1 MDERRLEFVEFG
13 QLEPSQFNSYEI
25 TDIEDMVGTLKSVGL
40 LTPLTVIGPY
50 PSGKYSIISGERR
63 YTGMKSC
70 MESPDYD
77 GSFDKVPCYVVHGY
91 DTDQTIQELELEIA
105 NLETRDS
112 SDKDKHRFKLVNI
125 LKKMA
130 ESGKIKEKE
139 IVSIMG
145 KCMRESDRYKRMYVA
160 IFDKGTESTKQL
172 IFDKKLSIAEGAALS
187 QLPGETQDVVANAIK
202 DGVAKKGLLQV
213 VKDTNK
219 EKREAKKVLKERE
232 EARKADESAAAQQDK
247 GDTEI
252 PVDPGTESINPE
264 PPIATLAPH
273 PVNNAEAQEI
283 KKMVKNYET
292 SVYVDEDDESDE
304 DSDPYDDLSDPE
316 DEPVSEEE
324 DYKRILE
331 IARGEK
337 QRKEIEKY
345 VKDVPD
351 DIILNTI
358 NTNVKTGNSVVTAA
372 NKDIERVNKW
382 ADSIFKKKTFSE
394 NELETF
400 ERLREMLDY
409 VDSAIVNYGE

>member
-1 MDERRLEFVEFG
+1 MNERKLEFVDFG
-13 QLEPSQFNSYEI
+13 NLEPSQFNSYEI
-25 TDIEDMVGTLKSVGL
+25 TAIEDMVGTLKSVGL

-63 YTGMKSC
+63 YTGMKKC
-70 MESPDYD
+70 IEDPDYD

-112 SDKDKHRFKLVNI
+112 SDKDKHRFKLVSI

-160 IFDKGTESTKQL
+160 IFDKGTDSTKQL
-172 IFDKKLSIAEGAALS
+172 ILDKQLSIAEGAALS
-187 QLPGETQDVVANAIK
+187 QLPGKTQDVVANAIK

-213 VKDTNK
+213 VKETSQ
-219 EKREAKKVLKERE
+219 EVREAKKALKEIE
-232 EARKADESAAAQQDK
+232 GSKKADESAATLQT
-247 GDTEI
+247 GGNIE
-252 PVDPGTESINPE
+252 ESVELE
-264 PPIATLAPH
+264 PPVATPVPQTATPH
-273 PVNNAEAQEI
+273 PVNNFEAQEI
-283 KKMVKNYET
+283 KKMVTNYED
-292 SVYVDEDDESDE
+292 SVYLNDDESDE
-304 DSDPYDDLSDPE
+304 DSYDDLSDPE
-316 DEPVSEEE
+316 DEPVNDEK
-324 DYKRILE
+324 DYREILA

-337 QRKEIEKY
+337 QRKAIEDY
-345 VKDVPD
+345 VSDVPD

-358 NTNVKTGNSVVTAA
+358 NTNVKTGGSVVTAA

>member
-1 MDERRLEFVEFG
+1 MNERKLEFVDFG
-13 QLEPSQFNSYEI
+13 NLEPSQFNSYEI
-25 TDIEDMVGTLKSVGL
+25 TAIEDMVGTLKSVGL

-63 YTGMKSC
+63 YTGMKKC
-70 MESPDYD
+70 IEDPDYD

-112 SDKDKHRFKLVNI
+112 SDKDKHRFKLVSI

-160 IFDKGTESTKQL
+160 IFDKGTDSTKQL
-172 IFDKKLSIAEGAALS
+172 ILDKQLSIAEGAALS
-187 QLPGETQDVVANAIK
+187 QLPGKTQDVVANAIK

-213 VKDTNK
+213 VKETSQ
-219 EKREAKKVLKERE
+219 EVREAKKALKEIE
-232 EARKADESAAAQQDK
+232 ESKKADESAAILQT
-247 GDTEI
+247 GGNIEGS
-252 PVDPGTESINPE
+252 VELE
-264 PPIATLAPH
+264 PPVATPVPQTATPH
-273 PVNNAEAQEI
+273 PVNNFEAQEI
-283 KKMVKNYET
+283 KKMVTNYED
-292 SVYVDEDDESDE
+292 SVYLNDDESDE
-304 DSDPYDDLSDPE
+304 DSYDDLSDPE
-316 DEPVSEEE
+316 DEPVNDEK
-324 DYKRILE
+324 DYREILA

-337 QRKEIEKY
+337 QRKAIEDY
-345 VKDVPD
+345 VSDVPD

-358 NTNVKTGNSVVTAA
+358 NTNVKTGSSVVTAA
-372 NKDIERVNKW
+372 NKDIDRVNKW
-382 ADSIFKKKTFSE
+382 ADSIFKKKTFTE

>member
-1 MDERRLEFVEFG
+1 MNERKLEFIDFG
-13 QLEPSQFNSYEI
+13 NLEPSQFNSYEI
-25 TDIEDMVGTLKSVGL
+25 TAIEDMVGTLKSVGL

-63 YTGMKSC
+63 YTGMKKC
-70 MESPDYD
+70 IEDPDYD

-112 SDKDKHRFKLVNI
+112 SDKDKHRFKLVSI

-160 IFDKGTESTKQL
+160 IFDKGTDSTKQL
-172 IFDKKLSIAEGAALS
+172 ILDKQLSIAEGAALS
-187 QLPGETQDVVANAIK
+187 QLPGKTQDVVANAIK

-213 VKDTNK
+213 VKETSQ
-219 EKREAKKVLKERE
+219 EVREAKKALKEIE
-232 EARKADESAAAQQDK
+232 ESKKVDESAATLQT
-247 GDTEI
+247 GGNIEGS
-252 PVDPGTESINPE
+252 VELE
-264 PPIATLAPH
+264 PPVATPIPQTATPH
-273 PVNNAEAQEI
+273 PVNNFEAQEI
-283 KKMVKNYET
+283 KKMVTNYED
-292 SVYVDEDDESDE
+292 SVYLNDDESDE
-304 DSDPYDDLSDPE
+304 DSYDDLSDPE
-316 DEPVSEEE
+316 DEPVNDEK
-324 DYKRILE
+324 DYREILA

-337 QRKEIEKY
+337 QRKAIEDY
-345 VKDVPD
+345 VSDVPD

-358 NTNVKTGNSVVTAA
+358 STNVKTGSSVVTAA
-372 NKDIERVNKW
+372 NKDIDRVNKW
-382 ADSIFKKKTFSE
+382 ADSIFKKKTFTE

>member
-1 MDERRLEFVEFG
+1 MNERKLEFVDFG
-13 QLEPSQFNSYEI
+13 NLEPSQFNSYEI
-25 TDIEDMVGTLKSVGL
+25 TAIEDMVGTLKSVGL

-63 YTGMKSC
+63 YTGMKKC
-70 MESPDYD
+70 IEDLDYD

-112 SDKDKHRFKLVNI
+112 SDKDKHRFKLVSI

-160 IFDKGTESTKQL
+160 IFDKGTDSTKQL
-172 IFDKKLSIAEGAALS
+172 ILDKQLSIAEGAALS
-187 QLPGETQDVVANAIK
+187 QLPGKTQDVVANAIK

-213 VKDTNK
+213 VKETSQ
-219 EKREAKKVLKERE
+219 EVREAKKALKEIE
-232 EARKADESAAAQQDK
+232 ESKKVDESAATLQT
-247 GDTEI
+247 GGNIEGS
-252 PVDPGTESINPE
+252 VELE
-264 PPIATLAPH
+264 PPVATPVPQTATPH
-273 PVNNAEAQEI
+273 PVNNFEAQEI
-283 KKMVKNYET
+283 KKMVTNYED
-292 SVYVDEDDESDE
+292 SVYLNDDESDE
-304 DSDPYDDLSDPE
+304 DSYDDLSDPE
-316 DEPVSEEE
+316 DEPVNDEK
-324 DYKRILE
+324 DYREILA

-337 QRKEIEKY
+337 QRKAIEDY
-345 VKDVPD
+345 VSDVPD

-358 NTNVKTGNSVVTAA
+358 STNVKTGSSVVTAA
-372 NKDIERVNKW
+372 NKDIDRVNKW
-382 ADSIFKKKTFSE
+382 ADSIFKKKTFTE

>member
-1 MDERRLEFVEFG
+1 MNERKLEFVDFG
-13 QLEPSQFNSYEI
+13 NLEPSQFNSYEI
-25 TDIEDMVGTLKSVGL
+25 TAIEDMVGTLKSVGL

-63 YTGMKSC
+63 YTGMKKC
-70 MESPDYD
+70 IEDPDYD

-91 DTDQTIQELELEIA
+91 DTDQTIQELEIA

-112 SDKDKHRFKLVNI
+112 SDKDKHRFKLVSI

-160 IFDKGTESTKQL
+160 IFDKGTDSTKQL
-172 IFDKKLSIAEGAALS
+172 ILDKQLSIAEGAALS
-187 QLPGETQDVVANAIK
+187 QLPGKTQDVVANAIK

-213 VKDTNK
+213 VKETSQ
-219 EKREAKKVLKERE
+219 EVREAKKALKEIE
-232 EARKADESAAAQQDK
+232 ESKKVDESAATLQT
-247 GDTEI
+247 GGNIEGS
-252 PVDPGTESINPE
+252 VELE
-264 PPIATLAPH
+264 PPVATPVPQTATPH
-273 PVNNAEAQEI
+273 PVNNFEAQEI
-283 KKMVKNYET
+283 KKMVTNYED
-292 SVYVDEDDESDE
+292 SVYLNDDESDE
-304 DSDPYDDLSDPE
+304 DSYDDLSDPE
-316 DEPVSEEE
+316 DEPVNDEK
-324 DYKRILE
+324 DYREILA

-337 QRKEIEKY
+337 QRKAIEDY
-345 VKDVPD
+345 VSDVPD

-358 NTNVKTGNSVVTAA
+358 STNVKTGSSVVTAA
-372 NKDIERVNKW
+372 NKDIDRVNKW
-382 ADSIFKKKTFSE
+382 ADSIFKKKTFTE

>member
-1 MDERRLEFVEFG
+1 MNERKLEFVDFG
-13 QLEPSQFNSYEI
+13 NLEPSQFNSYEI
-25 TDIEDMVGTLKSVGL
+25 TAIEDMVGTLKSVGL

-63 YTGMKSC
+63 YTGMKKC
-70 MESPDYD
+70 IEDPDYD
-77 GSFDKVPCYVVHGY
+77 GSFDNVPCYVVHGY

-112 SDKDKHRFKLVNI
+112 SDKDKHRFKLVSI

-160 IFDKGTESTKQL
+160 IFDKGTDSTKQL
-172 IFDKKLSIAEGAALS
+172 ILDKQLSIAEGAALS
-187 QLPGETQDVVANAIK
+187 QLPGKTQDVVANAIK

-213 VKDTNK
+213 VKETSQ
-219 EKREAKKVLKERE
+219 EVREAKKALKEIE
-232 EARKADESAAAQQDK
+232 ESKKVDESAATLQT
-247 GDTEI
+247 GGNIEGS
-252 PVDPGTESINPE
+252 VELE
-264 PPIATLAPH
+264 PPVATPVPQTATPH
-273 PVNNAEAQEI
+273 PVNNFEAQEI
-283 KKMVKNYET
+283 KKMVTNYED
-292 SVYVDEDDESDE
+292 SVYLNDDESDE
-304 DSDPYDDLSDPE
+304 DSYDDLSDPE
-316 DEPVSEEE
+316 DEPVNDEK
-324 DYKRILE
+324 DYREILA

-337 QRKEIEKY
+337 QRKAIEDY
-345 VKDVPD
+345 VSDVPD

-358 NTNVKTGNSVVTAA
+358 STNVKTGSSVVTAA
-372 NKDIERVNKW
+372 NKDIDRVNKW
-382 ADSIFKKKTFSE
+382 ADSIFKKKTFTE

>member
-1 MDERRLEFVEFG
+1 MNERKLEFVDFG
-13 QLEPSQFNSYEI
+13 NLEPSQFNSYEI
-25 TDIEDMVGTLKSVGL
+25 TAIEDMVGTLKSVGL

-63 YTGMKSC
+63 YTGMKKC
-70 MESPDYD
+70 IEDPDYD

-112 SDKDKHRFKLVNI
+112 SDKDKHRFKLVSI

-160 IFDKGTESTKQL
+160 IFDKGTDSTKQL
-172 IFDKKLSIAEGAALS
+172 ILDKQLSIAEGAALS
-187 QLPGETQDVVANAIK
+187 QLPGKTQDVVANAIK

-213 VKDTNK
+213 VKETSQ
-219 EKREAKKVLKERE
+219 EVREAKKALKEIE
-232 EARKADESAAAQQDK
+232 ESKKVDESAATLQT
-247 GDTEI
+247 GGNIEGS
-252 PVDPGTESINPE
+252 VELE
-264 PPIATLAPH
+264 PPVATPVPQTATPH
-273 PVNNAEAQEI
+273 PVNNFEAQEI
-283 KKMVKNYET
+283 KKMVTNYED
-292 SVYVDEDDESDE
+292 SVYLNDDESDE
-304 DSDPYDDLSDPE
+304 DSYDDLSDPE
-316 DEPVSEEE
+316 DEPVNDEK
-324 DYKRILE
+324 DYREILA

-337 QRKEIEKY
+337 QRKAIEDY
-345 VKDVPD
+345 VSDVPD

-358 NTNVKTGNSVVTAA
+358 STNVKIGSSVVTAA
-372 NKDIERVNKW
+372 NKDIDRVNKW
-382 ADSIFKKKTFSE
+382 ADSIFKKKTFTE

>member
-1 MDERRLEFVEFG
+1 MNERRLEFVDFG
-13 QLEPSQFNSYEI
+13 NLEPSQFNSYEI
-25 TDIEDMVGTLKSVGL
+25 TAIEDMVGTLKSVGL

-63 YTGMKSC
+63 YTGMKRC
-70 MESPDYD
+70 IEDPDYD

-112 SDKDKHRFKLVNI
+112 SDKDKHRFKLVSI

-160 IFDKGTESTKQL
+160 IFDKGTDSTKQL
-172 IFDKKLSIAEGAALS
+172 IFDKQLSIAEGAALS
-187 QLPGETQDVVANAIK
+187 QLPGKTQDVVANAIK

-213 VKDTNK
+213 VKETSQ
-219 EKREAKKVLKERE
+219 EVREAKKALKEIE
-232 EARKADESAAAQQDK
+232 ESKKVDESAATLQT
-247 GDTEI
+247 GGNIEGS
-252 PVDPGTESINPE
+252 VELE
-264 PPIATLAPH
+264 PPVATPVPQTATPH
-273 PVNNAEAQEI
+273 PVNNFEAQEI
-283 KKMVKNYET
+283 KKMVTNYED
-292 SVYVDEDDESDE
+292 SVYLNDDESDE
-304 DSDPYDDLSDPE
+304 DSYDDLSDPE
-316 DEPVSEEE
+316 DEPVNDEK
-324 DYKRILE
+324 DYREILA

-337 QRKEIEKY
+337 QRKAIEDY
-345 VKDVPD
+345 VSDVPD

-358 NTNVKTGNSVVTAA
+358 STNVKTGSSVVTAA
-372 NKDIERVNKW
+372 NKDIDRVNKW
-382 ADSIFKKKTFSE
+382 ADSIFKKKTFTE

>member
-1 MDERRLEFVEFG
+1 MNERKLEFVDFG
-13 QLEPSQFNSYEI
+13 NLEPSQFNSYEI
-25 TDIEDMVGTLKSVGL
+25 TAIEDMVGTLKSVGL

-63 YTGMKSC
+63 YTGMKKC
-70 MESPDYD
+70 IEDPDYD

-112 SDKDKHRFKLVNI
+112 SDKDKHRFKLVSI

-160 IFDKGTESTKQL
+160 IFDKGTDSTKQL
-172 IFDKKLSIAEGAALS
+172 ILDKQLSIAEGAALS
-187 QLPGETQDVVANAIK
+187 QLPGKTQDVVANAIK

-213 VKDTNK
+213 VKETSQ
-219 EKREAKKVLKERE
+219 EVREAKKALKEIE
-232 EARKADESAAAQQDK
+232 ESKKVDESAAILQT
-247 GDTEI
+247 GGNIEGS
-252 PVDPGTESINPE
+252 VELE
-264 PPIATLAPH
+264 PPVATPVPQTATPH
-273 PVNNAEAQEI
+273 PVNNFEAQEI
-283 KKMVKNYET
+283 KKMVTNYED
-292 SVYVDEDDESDE
+292 SVYLNDDESDE
-304 DSDPYDDLSDPE
+304 DSYDDLSDPE
-316 DEPVSEEE
+316 DEPVNDEK
-324 DYKRILE
+324 DYREILA

-337 QRKEIEKY
+337 QRKAIEDY
-345 VKDVPD
+345 VSDVPD

-358 NTNVKTGNSVVTAA
+358 STNVKTGSSVVTAA
-372 NKDIERVNKW
+372 NKDIDRVNKW
-382 ADSIFKKKTFSE
+382 ADSIFKKKTFTE

>member
-1 MDERRLEFVEFG
+1 MNERKLEFVDFG
-13 QLEPSQFNSYEI
+13 NLEPSQFNSYEI
-25 TDIEDMVGTLKSVGL
+25 TAIEDMVGTLKSVGL

-63 YTGMKSC
+63 YTGMKKC
-70 MESPDYD
+70 IEDPDYD

-112 SDKDKHRFKLVNI
+112 SDKDKHRFKLVSI

-160 IFDKGTESTKQL
+160 IFDKGTDSTKQL
-172 IFDKKLSIAEGAALS
+172 ILDKQLSIAEGAALS
-187 QLPGETQDVVANAIK
+187 QLPGKTQDVVANAIK

-213 VKDTNK
+213 VKETSQ
-219 EKREAKKVLKERE
+219 EVREAKKALKEIE
-232 EARKADESAAAQQDK
+232 ESKKVDESAATLQT
-247 GDTEI
+247 GGNIEGS
-252 PVDPGTESINPE
+252 VELE
-264 PPIATLAPH
+264 PPVATPVPQTATPH
-273 PVNNAEAQEI
+273 PVNNFEAQEI
-283 KKMVKNYET
+283 KKMVTNYED
-292 SVYVDEDDESDE
+292 SVYLNDDESDE
-304 DSDPYDDLSDPE
+304 DSYDDLSDPE
-316 DEPVSEEE
+316 DEPVNDEK
-324 DYKRILE
+324 DYREILA

-337 QRKEIEKY
+337 QRKAIENY
-345 VKDVPD
+345 VSDVPD

-358 NTNVKTGNSVVTAA
+358 STNVKTGSSVVTAA
-372 NKDIERVNKW
+372 NKDIDRVNKW
-382 ADSIFKKKTFSE
+382 ADSIFKKKTFTE

>member
-1 MDERRLEFVEFG
+1 MNERKLEFIDFG
-13 QLEPSQFNSYEI
+13 NLEPSLFNSYEI
-25 TDIEDMVGTLKSVGL
+25 TAIEDMVGTLKSVGL

-63 YTGMKSC
+63 YTGMKKC
-70 MESPDYD
+70 IEDPDYD

-112 SDKDKHRFKLVNI
+112 SDKDKHRFKLVSI

-160 IFDKGTESTKQL
+160 IFDKGTDSTKQL
-172 IFDKKLSIAEGAALS
+172 ILDKQLSIAEGAALS
-187 QLPGETQDVVANAIK
+187 QLPGKTQDVVANAIK

-213 VKDTNK
+213 VKETSQ
-219 EKREAKKVLKERE
+219 EVREAKKALKEIE
-232 EARKADESAAAQQDK
+232 ESKKVDESAATLQT
-247 GDTEI
+247 GGNIEGS
-252 PVDPGTESINPE
+252 VELE
-264 PPIATLAPH
+264 PPVATPIPQTATPH
-273 PVNNAEAQEI
+273 PVNNFEAQEI
-283 KKMVKNYET
+283 KKMVTNYED
-292 SVYVDEDDESDE
+292 SVYLNDDESDE
-304 DSDPYDDLSDPE
+304 DSYDDLSDPE
-316 DEPVSEEE
+316 DEPVNDEK
-324 DYKRILE
+324 DYREILA

-337 QRKEIEKY
+337 QRKAIEDY
-345 VKDVPD
+345 VSDVPD

-358 NTNVKTGNSVVTAA
+358 STNVKTGSSVVTAA
-372 NKDIERVNKW
+372 NKDIDRVNKW
-382 ADSIFKKKTFSE
+382 ADSIFKKKTFTE

>member
-1 MDERRLEFVEFG
+1 MNERKLEFVDFG
-13 QLEPSQFNSYEI
+13 NLEPSQFNSYEI
-25 TDIEDMVGTLKSVGL
+25 TAIEDMVGTLKSVGL

-63 YTGMKSC
+63 YTGMKKC
-70 MESPDYD
+70 IEDPDYD

-112 SDKDKHRFKLVNI
+112 SDKDKHRFKLVSI

-160 IFDKGTESTKQL
+160 IFDNGTDSTKQL
-172 IFDKKLSIAEGAALS
+172 ILDKQLSIAEGAALS
-187 QLPGETQDVVANAIK
+187 QLPGKTQDVVANAIK

-213 VKDTNK
+213 VKETSQ
-219 EKREAKKVLKERE
+219 EVREAKKALKEIE
-232 EARKADESAAAQQDK
+232 ESKKVDESAATLQT
-247 GDTEI
+247 GGNIEGS
-252 PVDPGTESINPE
+252 VELE
-264 PPIATLAPH
+264 PPVATPVPQTATPH
-273 PVNNAEAQEI
+273 PVNNFEAQEI
-283 KKMVKNYET
+283 KKMVTNYED
-292 SVYVDEDDESDE
+292 SVYLNDDESDE
-304 DSDPYDDLSDPE
+304 DSYDDLSDPE
-316 DEPVSEEE
+316 DEPVNDEK
-324 DYKRILE
+324 DYREILA

-337 QRKEIEKY
+337 QRKAIEDY
-345 VKDVPD
+345 VSDVPD

-358 NTNVKTGNSVVTAA
+358 STNVKTGSSVVTAA
-372 NKDIERVNKW
+372 NKDIDRVNKW
-382 ADSIFKKKTFSE
+382 ADSIFKKKTFTE

>member
-1 MDERRLEFVEFG
+1 MNERKLEFIDFG
-13 QLEPSQFNSYEI
+13 NLEPSQFNSYKI
-25 TDIEDMVGTLKSVGL
+25 TAIEDMVGTLKSVGL

-63 YTGMKSC
+63 YTGMKKC
-70 MESPDYD
+70 IEDPDYD

-112 SDKDKHRFKLVNI
+112 SDKDKHRFKLVSI

-160 IFDKGTESTKQL
+160 IFDKGTDSTKQL
-172 IFDKKLSIAEGAALS
+172 ILDKQLSIAEGAALS
-187 QLPGETQDVVANAIK
+187 QLPGKTQDVVANAIK

-213 VKDTNK
+213 VKETSQ
-219 EKREAKKVLKERE
+219 EVREAKKALKEIE
-232 EARKADESAAAQQDK
+232 ESKKVDESAATLQT
-247 GDTEI
+247 GGNIEGS
-252 PVDPGTESINPE
+252 VELE
-264 PPIATLAPH
+264 PPVATPIPQTATPH
-273 PVNNAEAQEI
+273 PVNNFEAQEI
-283 KKMVKNYET
+283 KKMVTNYED
-292 SVYVDEDDESDE
+292 SVYLNDDESDE
-304 DSDPYDDLSDPE
+304 DSYDDLSDPE
-316 DEPVSEEE
+316 DEPVNDEK
-324 DYKRILE
+324 DYREILA

-337 QRKEIEKY
+337 QRKAIEDY
-345 VKDVPD
+345 VSDVPD

-358 NTNVKTGNSVVTAA
+358 STNVKTGSSVVTAA
-372 NKDIERVNKW
+372 NKDIDRVNKW
-382 ADSIFKKKTFSE
+382 ADSIFKKKTFTE

>member
-1 MDERRLEFVEFG
+1 MNERKLEFVDFG
-13 QLEPSQFNSYEI
+13 NLEPSQFNSYEI
-25 TDIEDMVGTLKSVGL
+25 TAIEDMVGTLKSVGL

-63 YTGMKSC
+63 YTGMKKC
-70 MESPDYD
+70 IEDPDYD

-112 SDKDKHRFKLVNI
+112 SDKDKHRFKLVSI

-160 IFDKGTESTKQL
+160 IFDKGTDSTKQL
-172 IFDKKLSIAEGAALS
+172 ILDKQLSIAEGAALS
-187 QLPGETQDVVANAIK
+187 QLPGKTQDVVANAIK

-213 VKDTNK
+213 VKETSQ
-219 EKREAKKVLKERE
+219 EVREAKKALKEIE
-232 EARKADESAAAQQDK
+232 ESKKVDESAATLQT
-247 GDTEI
+247 GGNIEGS
-252 PVDPGTESINPE
+252 VELE
-264 PPIATLAPH
+264 PPVATPVPQTATPH
-273 PVNNAEAQEI
+273 PVNNFEAQEI
-283 KKMVKNYET
+283 KKMVTNYED
-292 SVYVDEDDESDE
+292 SVYLNDDESDE
-304 DSDPYDDLSDPE
+304 DSYDDLSDPE
-316 DEPVSEEE
+316 DEPVNDEK
-324 DYKRILE
+324 DYREILA

-337 QRKEIEKY
+337 QRKAIEDY
-345 VKDVPD
+345 VSDVPD

-358 NTNVKTGNSVVTAA
+358 STNVKTGSSVVTAA
-372 NKDIERVNKW
+372 NKDIDRVNKW
-382 ADSIFKKKTFSE
+382 ADSIFKKKTFTE

-400 ERLREMLDY
+400 ERLSEMLDY

>member
-1 MDERRLEFVEFG
+1 MNERKLEFVDFG
-13 QLEPSQFNSYEI
+13 NLEPSQFNSYEI
-25 TDIEDMVGTLKSVGL
+25 TAIEDMVGTLKSVGL

-63 YTGMKSC
+63 YTGMKKC
-70 MESPDYD
+70 IEDPDYD

-112 SDKDKHRFKLVNI
+112 SDKDKHRFKLVSI

-160 IFDKGTESTKQL
+160 IFDKGTDSTKQL
-172 IFDKKLSIAEGAALS
+172 ILDKQLSIAEGAALS
-187 QLPGETQDVVANAIK
+187 QLPGKTQDVVANAIK

-213 VKDTNK
+213 VKETSQ
-219 EKREAKKVLKERE
+219 EVREAKKALKEIE
-232 EARKADESAAAQQDK
+232 ESKKVDESAATLQT
-247 GDTEI
+247 GGNIEGS
-252 PVDPGTESINPE
+252 VELE
-264 PPIATLAPH
+264 PPVATPVPQTATPH
-273 PVNNAEAQEI
+273 PVNNFEAQEI
-283 KKMVKNYET
+283 KKMVTNYED
-292 SVYVDEDDESDE
+292 SVYLNDDESDE
-304 DSDPYDDLSDPE
+304 DSYDDLSDPE
-316 DEPVSEEE
+316 DEPVNDEK
-324 DYKRILE
+324 DYREILA

-337 QRKEIEKY
+337 QRKAIEDY
-345 VKDVPD
+345 VSDVPD

-358 NTNVKTGNSVVTAA
+358 STNVKTGSSVVTAA
-372 NKDIERVNKW
+372 NKDIDRVNKW
-382 ADSIFKKKTFSE
+382 ADSIFKKKTFTE

>member
-1 MDERRLEFVEFG
+1 MNERKLEFVDFG
-13 QLEPSQFNSYEI
+13 NLEPSQFNSYEI
-25 TDIEDMVGTLKSVGL
+25 TAIEDMVGTLKSVGL

-63 YTGMKSC
+63 YTGMKKC
-70 MESPDYD
+70 IEDPDYD

-112 SDKDKHRFKLVNI
+112 SDKDKHRFKLVSI

-160 IFDKGTESTKQL
+160 IFDKGTDSTKQL
-172 IFDKKLSIAEGAALS
+172 ILDKQLSIAEGAALS
-187 QLPGETQDVVANAIK
+187 QLPGKTQDVVANAIK

-213 VKDTNK
+213 VKETSQ
-219 EKREAKKVLKERE
+219 EVREAKKALKEIE
-232 EARKADESAAAQQDK
+232 ESKKVDESAATLQT
-247 GDTEI
+247 GGNIEGS
-252 PVDPGTESINPE
+252 VELE
-264 PPIATLAPH
+264 PPVATPVPQTATPH
-273 PVNNAEAQEI
+273 PVNNFEAQEI
-283 KKMVKNYET
+283 TNYED
-292 SVYVDEDDESDE
+292 SVYLNDDESDE
-304 DSDPYDDLSDPE
+304 DSYDDLSDPE
-316 DEPVSEEE
+316 DEPVNDEK
-324 DYKRILE
+324 DYREILA

-337 QRKEIEKY
+337 QRKAIEDY
-345 VKDVPD
+345 VSDVPD

-358 NTNVKTGNSVVTAA
+358 STNVKTGSSVVTAA
-372 NKDIERVNKW
+372 NKDIDRVNKW
-382 ADSIFKKKTFSE
+382 ADSIFKKKTFTE

>member
-1 MDERRLEFVEFG
+1 MNERKLEFIDFG
-13 QLEPSQFNSYEI
+13 NLEPSQFNSYEI
-25 TDIEDMVGTLKSVGL
+25 TAIEDMVGTLKSVGL

-63 YTGMKSC
+63 YTGMKKC
-70 MESPDYD
+70 IEDPDYD

-112 SDKDKHRFKLVNI
+112 SDKDKHRFKLVSI

-160 IFDKGTESTKQL
+160 IFDKGTDSTKQL
-172 IFDKKLSIAEGAALS
+172 ILDKQLSIAEGAALS
-187 QLPGETQDVVANAIK
+187 QLPGKTQDVVANAIK

-213 VKDTNK
+213 VKETSQ
-219 EKREAKKVLKERE
+219 EVREAKKALKEIE
-232 EARKADESAAAQQDK
+232 ESKKVDESAATLQT
-247 GDTEI
+247 GGNIEGS
-252 PVDPGTESINPE
+252 VELE
-264 PPIATLAPH
+264 PPVATPIPQTATPH
-273 PVNNAEAQEI
+273 PVNNFEAQEI
-283 KKMVKNYET
+283 KKMVTNYED
-292 SVYVDEDDESDE
+292 SVYLNDDESDE
-304 DSDPYDDLSDPE
+304 DSYDDLSDPE
-316 DEPVSEEE
+316 DEPVNDEK
-324 DYKRILE
+324 DYREILA

-337 QRKEIEKY
+337 QRKAIEDY
-345 VKDVPD
+345 VSDVPD

-358 NTNVKTGNSVVTAA
+358 STNVKIGSSVVTAA
-372 NKDIERVNKW
+372 NKDIDRVNKW
-382 ADSIFKKKTFSE
+382 ADSIFKKKTFTE

>member
-1 MDERRLEFVEFG
+1 MNERKLEFVDFG
-13 QLEPSQFNSYEI
+13 NLEPSQFNSYEI
-25 TDIEDMVGTLKSVGL
+25 TAIEDMVGTLKSVGL

-63 YTGMKSC
+63 YTGMKKC
-70 MESPDYD
+70 IEDPDYD

-112 SDKDKHRFKLVNI
+112 SDKDKHRFKLVSI

-160 IFDKGTESTKQL
+160 IFDKGTDSTKQL
-172 IFDKKLSIAEGAALS
+172 ILDKQLSIAEGAALS
-187 QLPGETQDVVANAIK
+187 QLPGKTQDVVANAIK

-213 VKDTNK
+213 VKETSQ
-219 EKREAKKVLKERE
+219 EVREAKKALKEIE
-232 EARKADESAAAQQDK
+232 ESKKVDESAATLQT
-247 GDTEI
+247 GGNIEGS
-252 PVDPGTESINPE
+252 VELE
-264 PPIATLAPH
+264 PPVATPVPQTATPH
-273 PVNNAEAQEI
+273 PVNNFEAQEI
-283 KKMVKNYET
+283 KKMVTNYED
-292 SVYVDEDDESDE
+292 SVYLNDDESDE
-304 DSDPYDDLSDPE
+304 DSYDDLSDPE
-316 DEPVSEEE
+316 DEPVNDEK
-324 DYKRILE
+324 DYREILA

-337 QRKEIEKY
+337 QRKAIEDY
-345 VKDVPD
+345 VSDVPD

-358 NTNVKTGNSVVTAA
+358 STNVKTGSSVVTAA
-372 NKDIERVNKW
+372 NKDIDRVNKW
-382 ADSIFKKKTFSE
+382 ADSIFKKKTFTE

-400 ERLREMLDY
+400 GRLREMLDY

>member
-1 MDERRLEFVEFG
+1 MNERKLEFVDFG
-13 QLEPSQFNSYEI
+13 NLEPSQFNSYEI
-25 TDIEDMVGTLKSVGL
+25 TAIEDMVGTLKSVGL

-63 YTGMKSC
+63 YTGMKKC
-70 MESPDYD
+70 IEDPDYD

-112 SDKDKHRFKLVNI
+112 SDKDKHRFKLVSI

-160 IFDKGTESTKQL
+160 IFDKGTDSTKQL
-172 IFDKKLSIAEGAALS
+172 ILDKQLSIAEGAALS
-187 QLPGETQDVVANAIK
+187 QLLGKTQDVVANAIK

-213 VKDTNK
+213 VKETSQ
-219 EKREAKKVLKERE
+219 EVREAKKALKEIE
-232 EARKADESAAAQQDK
+232 ESKKVDESAATLQT
-247 GDTEI
+247 GGNIEGS
-252 PVDPGTESINPE
+252 VELE
-264 PPIATLAPH
+264 PPVATPVPQTATPH
-273 PVNNAEAQEI
+273 PVNNFEAQEI
-283 KKMVKNYET
+283 KKMVTNYED
-292 SVYVDEDDESDE
+292 SVYLNDDESDE
-304 DSDPYDDLSDPE
+304 DSYDDLSDPE
-316 DEPVSEEE
+316 DEPVNDEK
-324 DYKRILE
+324 DYREILA

-337 QRKEIEKY
+337 QRKAIEDY
-345 VKDVPD
+345 VSDVPD

-358 NTNVKTGNSVVTAA
+358 STNVKTGSSVVTAA
-372 NKDIERVNKW
+372 NKDIDRVNKW
-382 ADSIFKKKTFSE
+382 ADSIFKKKTFTE

>member
-1 MDERRLEFVEFG
+1 MNERKLEFVDFG
-13 QLEPSQFNSYEI
+13 NLEPSQFNSYEI
-25 TDIEDMVGTLKSVGL
+25 TAIEDMVGTLKSVGL
-40 LTPLTVIGPY
+40 LTPLTVIGHY

-63 YTGMKSC
+63 YTGMKKC
-70 MESPDYD
+70 IEDPDYD

-112 SDKDKHRFKLVNI
+112 SDKDKHRFKLVSI

-160 IFDKGTESTKQL
+160 IFDKGTDSTKQL
-172 IFDKKLSIAEGAALS
+172 ILDKQLSIAEGAALS
-187 QLPGETQDVVANAIK
+187 QLPGKTQDVVANAIK

-213 VKDTNK
+213 VKETSQ
-219 EKREAKKVLKERE
+219 EVREAKKALKEIE
-232 EARKADESAAAQQDK
+232 ESKKVDESAATLQT
-247 GDTEI
+247 GGNIEGS
-252 PVDPGTESINPE
+252 VELE
-264 PPIATLAPH
+264 PPVATPVPQTATPH
-273 PVNNAEAQEI
+273 PVNNFEAQEI
-283 KKMVKNYET
+283 KKMVTNYED
-292 SVYVDEDDESDE
+292 SVYLNDDESDE
-304 DSDPYDDLSDPE
+304 DSYDDLSDPE
-316 DEPVSEEE
+316 DEPVNDEK
-324 DYKRILE
+324 DYREILA

-337 QRKEIEKY
+337 QRKAIEDY
-345 VKDVPD
+345 VSDVPD

-358 NTNVKTGNSVVTAA
+358 STNVKTGSSVVTAA
-372 NKDIERVNKW
+372 NKDIDRVNKW
-382 ADSIFKKKTFSE
+382 ADSIFKKKTFTE

>member
-1 MDERRLEFVEFG
+1 MNERKLEFVDFG
-13 QLEPSQFNSYEI
+13 NLEPSQFNSYEI
-25 TDIEDMVGTLKSVGL
+25 TAIEDMVGTLKSVGL

-63 YTGMKSC
+63 YTGMKKC
-70 MESPDYD
+70 IEDPDYD

-112 SDKDKHRFKLVNI
+112 SDKDKHRFKLVSI

-160 IFDKGTESTKQL
+160 IFDKGTDSTKQL
-172 IFDKKLSIAEGAALS
+172 ILDKQLSIAEGAALS
-187 QLPGETQDVVANAIK
+187 QLPGKTQDVVANAIK

-213 VKDTNK
+213 VKETSQ
-219 EKREAKKVLKERE
+219 EVREAKKALKEIE
-232 EARKADESAAAQQDK
+232 ESKKVDESAATLQT
-247 GDTEI
+247 GGNIEGS
-252 PVDPGTESINPE
+252 VELE
-264 PPIATLAPH
+264 PPVATPVPQTATPH
-273 PVNNAEAQEI
+273 PVNNFEAQEI
-283 KKMVKNYET
+283 KKMVTNYED
-292 SVYVDEDDESDE
+292 SVYLNDDESDE
-304 DSDPYDDLSDPE
+304 DSYDDLSDPE
-316 DEPVSEEE
+316 DEPVNDEK
-324 DYKRILE
+324 DYKEILA

-337 QRKEIEKY
+337 QRKAIEDY
-345 VKDVPD
+345 VSDVPD

-358 NTNVKTGNSVVTAA
+358 STNVKTGSSVVTAA
-372 NKDIERVNKW
+372 NKDIDRVNKW
-382 ADSIFKKKTFSE
+382 ADSIFKKKTFTE

>member
-1 MDERRLEFVEFG
+1 MNERKLEFVDFG
-13 QLEPSQFNSYEI
+13 NLEPSQFNSYEI
-25 TDIEDMVGTLKSVGL
+25 TAIEDMVGTLKSVGL

-63 YTGMKSC
+63 YTGMKRC
-70 MESPDYD
+70 IEDPDYD

-112 SDKDKHRFKLVNI
+112 SDKDKHRFKLVSI

-160 IFDKGTESTKQL
+160 IFDKGTDSTKQL
-172 IFDKKLSIAEGAALS
+172 IFDKQLSIAEGAALS
-187 QLPGETQDVVANAIK
+187 QLPGKTQDVVANAIK

-213 VKDTNK
+213 VKETSQ
-219 EKREAKKVLKERE
+219 EVREAKKTLKEIE
-232 EARKADESAAAQQDK
+232 ESKKVDESAATLQTGGNIEGSEELEPSVA
-247 GDTEI
+247 T
-252 PVDPGTESINPE
+252 PVPQT
-264 PPIATLAPH
+264 ATPL
-273 PVNNAEAQEI
+273 PVNNFEAQEI
-283 KKMVKNYET
+283 KKMVTNYED
-292 SVYVDEDDESDE
+292 SVYLNDDESDE
-304 DSDPYDDLSDPE
+304 DSYDDLSDPE
-316 DEPVSEEE
+316 DEPVDNEK
-324 DYKRILE
+324 DYREILA

-337 QRKEIEKY
+337 QRKEIEDY
-345 VKDVPD
+345 VSNVPD

-358 NTNVKTGNSVVTAA
+358 NTNVKTGSSVVTAA

-382 ADSIFKKKTFSE
+382 ADSIFKKKTFTE

>member
-1 MDERRLEFVEFG
+1 MNERKLEFVDFG
-13 QLEPSQFNSYEI
+13 NLEPSQFNSYEI
-25 TDIEDMVGTLKSVGL
+25 TAIEDMVGTLKSVGL

-63 YTGMKSC
+63 YTGMKKC
-70 MESPDYD
+70 IEDPDYD

-112 SDKDKHRFKLVNI
+112 SDKDKHRFKLVSI

-160 IFDKGTESTKQL
+160 IFDKGTDSTKLL
-172 IFDKKLSIAEGAALS
+172 ILDKQLSIAEGAALS
-187 QLPGETQDVVANAIK
+187 QLPGKTQDVVANAIK

-213 VKDTNK
+213 VKETSQ
-219 EKREAKKVLKERE
+219 EVREAKKALKEIE
-232 EARKADESAAAQQDK
+232 ESKKVDESAATLQT
-247 GDTEI
+247 GGNIEGS
-252 PVDPGTESINPE
+252 VELE
-264 PPIATLAPH
+264 PPVATPVPQTATPH
-273 PVNNAEAQEI
+273 PVNNFEAQEI
-283 KKMVKNYET
+283 KKMVTNYED
-292 SVYVDEDDESDE
+292 SVYLNDDESDE
-304 DSDPYDDLSDPE
+304 DSYDDLSDPE
-316 DEPVSEEE
+316 DEPVNDEK
-324 DYKRILE
+324 DYREILA

-337 QRKEIEKY
+337 QRKAIEDY
-345 VKDVPD
+345 VSDVPD

-358 NTNVKTGNSVVTAA
+358 STNVKTGSSVVTAA
-372 NKDIERVNKW
+372 NKDIDRVNKW
-382 ADSIFKKKTFSE
+382 ADSIFKKKTFTE

>member
-1 MDERRLEFVEFG
+1 MNERKLEFVDFG
-13 QLEPSQFNSYEI
+13 NLEPSQFNSYEI
-25 TDIEDMVGTLKSVGL
+25 TAIEDMVGTLKSVGL

-63 YTGMKSC
+63 YTGMKKC
-70 MESPDYD
+70 IEDPDYD

-112 SDKDKHRFKLVNI
+112 SDKDKHRFKLVSI

-145 KCMRESDRYKRMYVA
+145 KCMRESDRYKRLYVA
-160 IFDKGTESTKQL
+160 IFDKGTDSTKQL
-172 IFDKKLSIAEGAALS
+172 ILDKQLSIAEGAALS
-187 QLPGETQDVVANAIK
+187 QLPGKTQDVVANAIK

-213 VKDTNK
+213 VKETSQ
-219 EKREAKKVLKERE
+219 EVREAKKALKEIE
-232 EARKADESAAAQQDK
+232 ESKKVDESAATLQT
-247 GDTEI
+247 GGNIEGS
-252 PVDPGTESINPE
+252 VELE
-264 PPIATLAPH
+264 PPVATPVPQTATPH
-273 PVNNAEAQEI
+273 PVNNFEAQEI
-283 KKMVKNYET
+283 KKMVTNYED
-292 SVYVDEDDESDE
+292 SVYLNDDESDE
-304 DSDPYDDLSDPE
+304 DSYDDLSDPE
-316 DEPVSEEE
+316 DEPVNDEK
-324 DYKRILE
+324 DYREILA

-337 QRKEIEKY
+337 QRKAIEDY
-345 VKDVPD
+345 VSDVPD

-358 NTNVKTGNSVVTAA
+358 STNVKTGSSVVTAA
-372 NKDIERVNKW
+372 NKDIDRVNKW
-382 ADSIFKKKTFSE
+382 ADSIFKKKTFTE

>member
-1 MDERRLEFVEFG
+1 MNERRLEFVDFG
-13 QLEPSQFNSYEI
+13 NLEPSQFNSYEI
-25 TDIEDMVGTLKSVGL
+25 TAIEDMVGTLKSVGL

-63 YTGMKSC
+63 YTGMKRC
-70 MESPDYD
+70 IEDPDYD

-112 SDKDKHRFKLVNI
+112 SDKDKHRFKLVSI

-145 KCMRESDRYKRMYVA
+145 KCMQESDRYKRMYVA
-160 IFDKGTESTKQL
+160 IFDKGTDSTKQL
-172 IFDKKLSIAEGAALS
+172 IFDKQLSIAEGAALS
-187 QLPGETQDVVANAIK
+187 QLPGKTQDVVANAIK

-213 VKDTNK
+213 VKETSQ
-219 EKREAKKVLKERE
+219 EVREAKKTLKEIE
-232 EARKADESAAAQQDK
+232 ESKKVDESAATLQTGGNIEGSEELEPSVA
-247 GDTEI
+247 T
-252 PVDPGTESINPE
+252 PVPQT
-264 PPIATLAPH
+264 ATPL
-273 PVNNAEAQEI
+273 PVNNFEAQEI
-283 KKMVKNYET
+283 KKMVTNYED
-292 SVYVDEDDESDE
+292 SVYLNDDESDE
-304 DSDPYDDLSDPE
+304 DSYDDLSDPE
-316 DEPVSEEE
+316 DEPVDNEK
-324 DYKRILE
+324 DYREILA

-337 QRKEIEKY
+337 QRKEIEDY
-345 VKDVPD
+345 VSNVPD

-358 NTNVKTGNSVVTAA
+358 NTNVKTGSSVVTAA

-382 ADSIFKKKTFSE
+382 ADSIFKKKTFTE

>member
-1 MDERRLEFVEFG
+1 MNERKLEFVDFG
-13 QLEPSQFNSYEI
+13 NLEPSQFNSYEI
-25 TDIEDMVGTLKSVGL
+25 TAIEDMVGTLKSVGL

-63 YTGMKSC
+63 YTGMKKC
-70 MESPDYD
+70 IEDPDYD

-112 SDKDKHRFKLVNI
+112 SDKDKHRFKLVSI

-160 IFDKGTESTKQL
+160 IFDKGTDSTKQL
-172 IFDKKLSIAEGAALS
+172 ILDKQLSIAEGAALS
-187 QLPGETQDVVANAIK
+187 QLPGKTQDVVANAIK

-213 VKDTNK
+213 VKETSQ
-219 EKREAKKVLKERE
+219 EVREAKKALKEIE
-232 EARKADESAAAQQDK
+232 ESKKVDESAATLQT
-247 GDTEI
+247 GGNIEGS
-252 PVDPGTESINPE
+252 VELE
-264 PPIATLAPH
+264 PPVATPVPQTATPH
-273 PVNNAEAQEI
+273 PVNNFEAQEI
-283 KKMVKNYET
+283 KKMVTNYED
-292 SVYVDEDDESDE
+292 SVYLNDDESDE
-304 DSDPYDDLSDPE
+304 DSYDDLSDPE
-316 DEPVSEEE
+316 DEPVNDEK
-324 DYKRILE
+324 DYREILA

-337 QRKEIEKY
+337 QRKAIEDY
-345 VKDVPD
+345 VSDVPD

-358 NTNVKTGNSVVTAA
+358 STNVKTGSSVVTAV
-372 NKDIERVNKW
+372 NKDIDRVNKW
-382 ADSIFKKKTFSE
+382 ADSIFKKKTFTE

>member
-1 MDERRLEFVEFG
+1 MNERKLEFIDFG
-13 QLEPSQFNSYEI
+13 NLEPSQFNSYEI
-25 TDIEDMVGTLKSVGL
+25 TAIEDMVGTLKSVGL

-63 YTGMKSC
+63 YTGMKKC
-70 MESPDYD
+70 IEDPDYD

-112 SDKDKHRFKLVNI
+112 SDKDKHRFKLVSI

-160 IFDKGTESTKQL
+160 IFDKGTDSTKQL
-172 IFDKKLSIAEGAALS
+172 ILDKQLSIAEGAALS
-187 QLPGETQDVVANAIK
+187 QLPGKTQDVVANAIK

-213 VKDTNK
+213 VKETSQ
-219 EKREAKKVLKERE
+219 EVREAKKALKEIE
-232 EARKADESAAAQQDK
+232 ESKKVDESAATLQT
-247 GDTEI
+247 GGNIEGSVEI
-252 PVDPGTESINPE
+252 E
-264 PPIATLAPH
+264 PPVATPIPQTATPH
-273 PVNNAEAQEI
+273 PVNNFEAQEI
-283 KKMVKNYET
+283 KKMVTNYED
-292 SVYVDEDDESDE
+292 SVYLNDDESDE
-304 DSDPYDDLSDPE
+304 DSYDDLSDPE
-316 DEPVSEEE
+316 DEPVNDEK
-324 DYKRILE
+324 DYREILA

-337 QRKEIEKY
+337 QRKAIEDY
-345 VKDVPD
+345 VSDVPD

-358 NTNVKTGNSVVTAA
+358 STNVKTGSSVVTAA
-372 NKDIERVNKW
+372 NKDIDRVNKW
-382 ADSIFKKKTFSE
+382 ADSIFKKKTFTE

>member
-1 MDERRLEFVEFG
+1 MNERKLEFVDFG
-13 QLEPSQFNSYEI
+13 NLEPSQFNSYEI
-25 TDIEDMVGTLKSVGL
+25 TAIEDMVGTLKSVGL

-63 YTGMKSC
+63 YTGMKKC
-70 MESPDYD
+70 IEDPDYD

-112 SDKDKHRFKLVNI
+112 SDKDKHRFKLVSI

-145 KCMRESDRYKRMYVA
+145 KCMRESDRYKRMYVT
-160 IFDKGTESTKQL
+160 IFDKGTDSTKQL
-172 IFDKKLSIAEGAALS
+172 ILDKQLSIAEGAALS
-187 QLPGETQDVVANAIK
+187 QLPGKTQDVVANAIK

-213 VKDTNK
+213 VKETSQ
-219 EKREAKKVLKERE
+219 EVREAKKALKEIE
-232 EARKADESAAAQQDK
+232 ESKKVDESAATLQT
-247 GDTEI
+247 GGNIEGS
-252 PVDPGTESINPE
+252 VELE
-264 PPIATLAPH
+264 PPVATPVPQTATPH
-273 PVNNAEAQEI
+273 PVNNFEAQEI
-283 KKMVKNYET
+283 KKMVTNYED
-292 SVYVDEDDESDE
+292 SVYLNDDESDE
-304 DSDPYDDLSDPE
+304 DSYDDLSDPE
-316 DEPVSEEE
+316 DEPVNDEK
-324 DYKRILE
+324 DYREILA

-337 QRKEIEKY
+337 QRKAIEDY
-345 VKDVPD
+345 VSDVPD

-358 NTNVKTGNSVVTAA
+358 STNVKTGSSVVTAA
-372 NKDIERVNKW
+372 NKDIDRVNKW
-382 ADSIFKKKTFSE
+382 ADSIFKKKTFTE

>member
-1 MDERRLEFVEFG
+1 MNERKLEFVDFG
-13 QLEPSQFNSYEI
+13 NLEPSQFNSYEI
-25 TDIEDMVGTLKSVGL
+25 TAIEDMVGTLKSVGL

-63 YTGMKSC
+63 YTGMKKC
-70 MESPDYD
+70 IEDPDYD

-112 SDKDKHRFKLVNI
+112 SDKDKHRFKLVSI

-160 IFDKGTESTKQL
+160 IFDKGTDSTKQL
-172 IFDKKLSIAEGAALS
+172 ILDKQLSIAEGAALS
-187 QLPGETQDVVANAIK
+187 QLPGKTQDVVANAIK

-213 VKDTNK
+213 VKETSQ
-219 EKREAKKVLKERE
+219 EVREAKKALKEIE
-232 EARKADESAAAQQDK
+232 ESKKVDESAATLQTGGNIK
-247 GDTEI
+247 GSVEL
-252 PVDPGTESINPE
+252 E
-264 PPIATLAPH
+264 PPVATPVPQTATPH
-273 PVNNAEAQEI
+273 PVNNFEAQEI
-283 KKMVKNYET
+283 KKMVTNYED
-292 SVYVDEDDESDE
+292 SVYLNDDESDE
-304 DSDPYDDLSDPE
+304 DSYDDLSDPE
-316 DEPVSEEE
+316 DEPVNDEK
-324 DYKRILE
+324 DYREILA

-337 QRKEIEKY
+337 QRKAIEDY
-345 VKDVPD
+345 VSDVPD

-358 NTNVKTGNSVVTAA
+358 STNVKTGSSVVTAA
-372 NKDIERVNKW
+372 NKDIDRVNKW
-382 ADSIFKKKTFSE
+382 ADSIFKKKTFTE

>member
-1 MDERRLEFVEFG
+1 MNERKLEFIDFG
-13 QLEPSQFNSYEI
+13 NLEPSQFNSYEI
-25 TDIEDMVGTLKSVGL
+25 TAIEDMVGTLKSVGL

-63 YTGMKSC
+63 YTGMKKC
-70 MESPDYD
+70 IEDPDYD
-77 GSFDKVPCYVVHGY
+77 GSFDKDPCYVVHGY

-112 SDKDKHRFKLVNI
+112 SDKDKHRFKLVSI

-160 IFDKGTESTKQL
+160 IFDKGTDSTKQL
-172 IFDKKLSIAEGAALS
+172 ILDKQLSIAEGAALS
-187 QLPGETQDVVANAIK
+187 QLPGKTQDVVANAIK

-213 VKDTNK
+213 VKETSQ
-219 EKREAKKVLKERE
+219 EVREAKKALKEIE
-232 EARKADESAAAQQDK
+232 ESKKVDESAATLQT
-247 GDTEI
+247 GGNIEGS
-252 PVDPGTESINPE
+252 VELE
-264 PPIATLAPH
+264 PPVATPIPQTATPH
-273 PVNNAEAQEI
+273 PVNNFEAQEI
-283 KKMVKNYET
+283 KKMVTNYED
-292 SVYVDEDDESDE
+292 SVYLNDDESDE
-304 DSDPYDDLSDPE
+304 DSYDDLSDPE
-316 DEPVSEEE
+316 DEPVNDEK
-324 DYKRILE
+324 DYREILA

-337 QRKEIEKY
+337 QRKAIEDY
-345 VKDVPD
+345 VSDVPD

-358 NTNVKTGNSVVTAA
+358 STNVKTGSSVVTAA
-372 NKDIERVNKW
+372 NKDIDRVNKW
-382 ADSIFKKKTFSE
+382 ADSIFKKKTFTE

>member
-1 MDERRLEFVEFG
+1 MNERKLEFVDFG
-13 QLEPSQFNSYEI
+13 NLEPSQFNSYEI
-25 TDIEDMVGTLKSVGL
+25 TAIEDMVGTLKSVGL

-63 YTGMKSC
+63 YTGMKKC
-70 MESPDYD
+70 IEDPDYD

-112 SDKDKHRFKLVNI
+112 SDKDKHRFKLVSI

-160 IFDKGTESTKQL
+160 IFDKGTDSTKQL
-172 IFDKKLSIAEGAALS
+172 ILDKQLSIAEGAALS
-187 QLPGETQDVVANAIK
+187 QLPGKTQDVVANAIK

-213 VKDTNK
+213 VKETSQ
-219 EKREAKKVLKERE
+219 EVREAKKALKEIE
-232 EARKADESAAAQQDK
+232 ESKKADESAATLQT
-247 GDTEI
+247 GGNIEGS
-252 PVDPGTESINPE
+252 VELE
-264 PPIATLAPH
+264 PPVATPVPQTATPH
-273 PVNNAEAQEI
+273 PVNNFEAQEI
-283 KKMVKNYET
+283 KKMVTNYED
-292 SVYVDEDDESDE
+292 SVYLNDDESDE
-304 DSDPYDDLSDPE
+304 DSYDDLSDPE
-316 DEPVSEEE
+316 DEPVNDEK
-324 DYKRILE
+324 DYREILA

-337 QRKEIEKY
+337 QRKAIEDY
-345 VKDVPD
+345 VSDVPD

-358 NTNVKTGNSVVTAA
+358 NTNVKTGSSVVTAA

>member
-1 MDERRLEFVEFG
+1 MNERKLEFVDFG
-13 QLEPSQFNSYEI
+13 NLEPSQFNSYEI
-25 TDIEDMVGTLKSVGL
+25 TAIEDMVGTLKSVGL

-63 YTGMKSC
+63 YTGMKKC
-70 MESPDYD
+70 IEDPDYD

-112 SDKDKHRFKLVNI
+112 SDKDKHRFKLVSI

-160 IFDKGTESTKQL
+160 IFDKGTDSTKQL
-172 IFDKKLSIAEGAALS
+172 ILDKQLSIAEGAALS
-187 QLPGETQDVVANAIK
+187 QLPGKTQDVVANAIK

-213 VKDTNK
+213 VKETSQ
-219 EKREAKKVLKERE
+219 EVREAKKALKEIE
-232 EARKADESAAAQQDK
+232 ESKKADESAATLQT
-247 GDTEI
+247 GGNIEGS
-252 PVDPGTESINPE
+252 VELE
-264 PPIATLAPH
+264 PPVATPVPQTATPH
-273 PVNNAEAQEI
+273 PVNNFEAQEI
-283 KKMVKNYET
+283 KKMVTNYED
-292 SVYVDEDDESDE
+292 SVYLNDDESDE
-304 DSDPYDDLSDPE
+304 DSYDDLSDPE
-316 DEPVSEEE
+316 DEPVNDEK
-324 DYKRILE
+324 DYREILA

-337 QRKEIEKY
+337 QRKAIEDY
-345 VKDVPD
+345 VSDVPD

-358 NTNVKTGNSVVTAA
+358 NTNVKTGSSVVTAA
-372 NKDIERVNKW
+372 NKDIDRVNKW
-382 ADSIFKKKTFSE
+382 ADSIFKKTFTE

>member
-1 MDERRLEFVEFG
+1 MNERKLEFVDFG
-13 QLEPSQFNSYEI
+13 NLEPSQFNSYEI
-25 TDIEDMVGTLKSVGL
+25 TAIEDMVGTLKSVEL

-63 YTGMKSC
+63 YTGMKKC
-70 MESPDYD
+70 IEDPDYD

-112 SDKDKHRFKLVNI
+112 SDKDKHRFKLVSI

-160 IFDKGTESTKQL
+160 IFDKGTDSTKQL
-172 IFDKKLSIAEGAALS
+172 ILDKQLSIAEGAALS
-187 QLPGETQDVVANAIK
+187 QLPGKTQDVVANAIK

-213 VKDTNK
+213 VKETSQ
-219 EKREAKKVLKERE
+219 EVREAKKALKEIE
-232 EARKADESAAAQQDK
+232 ESKKVDESAATLQT
-247 GDTEI
+247 GGNIEGSVELES
-252 PVDPGTESINPE
+252 PV
-264 PPIATLAPH
+264 ATPVPQTATPH
-273 PVNNAEAQEI
+273 PVNNFEAQEI
-283 KKMVKNYET
+283 KKMVTNYED
-292 SVYVDEDDESDE
+292 SVYLNDDESDE
-304 DSDPYDDLSDPE
+304 DSYDDLSDPE
-316 DEPVSEEE
+316 DEPVNDEK
-324 DYKRILE
+324 DYREILA

-337 QRKEIEKY
+337 QRKAIEDY
-345 VKDVPD
+345 VSDVPD

-358 NTNVKTGNSVVTAA
+358 STNVKTGSSVVTAA
-372 NKDIERVNKW
+372 NKDIDRVNKW
-382 ADSIFKKKTFSE
+382 ADSIFKKKTFTE

>member
-1 MDERRLEFVEFG
+1 MNERKLEFIDFG
-13 QLEPSQFNSYEI
+13 NLEPSQFNSYEI
-25 TDIEDMVGTLKSVGL
+25 TAIEDMVGTLKSVGL

-63 YTGMKSC
+63 YTGMKKC
-70 MESPDYD
+70 IEDPDYD

-112 SDKDKHRFKLVNI
+112 SDKDKHRFKLVSI

-160 IFDKGTESTKQL
+160 IFDKGTDSTKQL
-172 IFDKKLSIAEGAALS
+172 ILDKQLSIAEGAALS
-187 QLPGETQDVVANAIK
+187 QLPGKTQDIVANAIK

-213 VKDTNK
+213 VKETSQ
-219 EKREAKKVLKERE
+219 EVREAKKALKEIE
-232 EARKADESAAAQQDK
+232 ESKKVDESAATLQT
-247 GDTEI
+247 GGNIEGS
-252 PVDPGTESINPE
+252 VELE
-264 PPIATLAPH
+264 PPVATPIPQTATPH
-273 PVNNAEAQEI
+273 PVNNFEAQEI
-283 KKMVKNYET
+283 KKMVTNYED
-292 SVYVDEDDESDE
+292 SVYLNDDESDE
-304 DSDPYDDLSDPE
+304 DSYDDLSDPE
-316 DEPVSEEE
+316 DEPVNDEK
-324 DYKRILE
+324 DYREILA

-337 QRKEIEKY
+337 QRKAIEDY
-345 VKDVPD
+345 VSDVPD

-358 NTNVKTGNSVVTAA
+358 STNVKTGSSVVTAA
-372 NKDIERVNKW
+372 NKDIDRVNKW
-382 ADSIFKKKTFSE
+382 ADSIFKKKTFTE

>member
-1 MDERRLEFVEFG
+1 MTERKLEFIDFG
-13 QLEPSQFNSYEI
+13 NLEPSQFNSYEI
-25 TDIEDMVGTLKSVGL
+25 TAIEDMVGTLKSVGL

-63 YTGMKSC
+63 YTGMKKC
-70 MESPDYD
+70 IEDPDYD

-112 SDKDKHRFKLVNI
+112 SDKDKHRFKLVSI

-160 IFDKGTESTKQL
+160 IFDKGTDSTKQL
-172 IFDKKLSIAEGAALS
+172 ILDKQLSIAEGAALS
-187 QLPGETQDVVANAIK
+187 QLPGKTQDVVANAIK

-213 VKDTNK
+213 VKETSQ
-219 EKREAKKVLKERE
+219 EVREAKKALKEIE
-232 EARKADESAAAQQDK
+232 ESKKVDESAATLQT
-247 GDTEI
+247 GGNIEGSVEI
-252 PVDPGTESINPE
+252 E
-264 PPIATLAPH
+264 PPVATPIPQTATPH
-273 PVNNAEAQEI
+273 PVNNFEAQEI
-283 KKMVKNYET
+283 KKMVTNYED
-292 SVYVDEDDESDE
+292 SVYLNDDESDE
-304 DSDPYDDLSDPE
+304 DSYDDLSDPE
-316 DEPVSEEE
+316 DEPVNDEK
-324 DYKRILE
+324 DYREILA

-337 QRKEIEKY
+337 QRKAIEDY
-345 VKDVPD
+345 VSDVPD

-358 NTNVKTGNSVVTAA
+358 STNVKTGSSVVTAA
-372 NKDIERVNKW
+372 NKDIDRVNKW
-382 ADSIFKKKTFSE
+382 ADSIFKKKTFTE